1 MLNLASLL
9 IGILALPW
17 VLLASIPF
25 IGALNWLILPWGV
38 LGLILG
44 ALSSRTSGRN
54 LNLVV
59 LGVATVRLMLGGG
72 VF

>member
-17 VLLASIPF
+17 VILASIPF
-25 IGALNWLILPWGV
+25 VGALNWLVLPWGV
-38 LGLILG
+38 LGLALG
-44 ALSSRTSGRN
+44 VLSSRTSGRN

-59 LGVATVRLMLGGG
+59 LAIASLRLMLGGG
-72 VF
+72 VI

>member
-17 VLLASIPF
+17 ILLASIPF
-25 IGALNWLILPWGV
+25 VGALNWLVLPWGILGLV
-38 LGLILG
+38 LGV
-44 ALSSRTSGRN
+44 LSSRTSGRN

-59 LGVATVRLMLGGG
+59 LGVATLRLMLGGG
-72 VF
+72 VI

>member
-9 IGILALPW
+9 IGVLALPW

-38 LGLILG
+38 LGLMLG
-44 ALSSRTSGRN
+44 VLSSRTSGRN

-59 LGVATVRLMLGGG
+59 LVVASLRLMLGGG

>member
-17 VLLASIPF
+17 LLLGSIPF
-25 IGALNWLILPWGV
+25 VGALNWLILPWGV

-44 ALSSRTSGRN
+44 VLSSRTSGRN

>member
-1 MLNLASLL
+1 MFNLASLL

-17 VLLASIPF
+17 LLLGSIPF
-25 IGALNWLILPWGV
+25 VGALNWLILPWGV

-44 ALSSRTSGRN
+44 VLSSRTSGRN

-59 LGVATVRLMLGGG
+59 LGVAAVRLMLGGG
-72 VF
+72 VI

>member
-25 IGALNWLILPWGV
+25 VGALNWLVLPWGI
-38 LGLILG
+38 LGLVIG
-44 ALSSRTSGRN
+44 VLSSRTSGRN

-59 LGVATVRLMLGGG
+59 LGVATLRLMLGGG

>member
-9 IGILALPW
+9 IGLLALPW
-17 VLLASIPF
+17 VLLAAIPF
-25 IGALNWLILPWGV
+25 IGALNWLVLPWGILGLV
-38 LGLILG
+38 LGV
-44 ALSSRTSGRN
+44 LSSRTSGRN

-59 LGVATVRLMLGGG
+59 LGVATLRLMLGGG

>member
-9 IGILALPW
+9 IGLLALPW
-17 VLLASIPF
+17 VLLAAIPF
-25 IGALNWLILPWGV
+25 IGALNWLVLPWGI
-38 LGLILG
+38 LGLVIG
-44 ALSSRTSGRN
+44 VLSSRTSGRN

>member
-9 IGILALPW
+9 IGVLALPW

-25 IGALNWLILPWGV
+25 VGALNWLILPWGV
-38 LGLILG
+38 LGLMLG
-44 ALSSRTSGRN
+44 VLSSRTSGRN

-59 LGVATVRLMLGGG
+59 LVVASLRLMLGGG

>member
-1 MLNLASLL
+1 MFNLASLL

-17 VLLASIPF
+17 LLLGSIPF
-25 IGALNWLILPWGV
+25 VGALNWLILPWGV

-44 ALSSRTSGRN
+44 VLSSRTSGRN

-59 LGVATVRLMLGGG
+59 LGIAAVRLMLGGG
-72 VF
+72 VI